1 MMSILTIILLL
12 VGFVFLIKGADLFVE
27 GASDLATKLKIPA
40 MIIGLTIVAF
50 GTSAPEAAVSV
61 SSALSGSNAIA
72 ISNVI
77 GSNIFNMLGVIG
89 ITAIMYKIDIT
100 RESLRHDF
108 PILLLSSILLLVFIF
123 TGSQISRVEGIILL
137 ALIIAYVAFL
147 IIKAR
152 RQSDNMPVGTTHLT
166 MSKIAIYIVVGIIGI
181 VIGGD
186 LVVNSAKEIALS
198 VGMSET
204 LVGLTIVSIG
214 TSLPELITSV
224 TAAYNKKTDIA
235 IGNAIG
241 SNIFNIL
248 LILGLTN
255 AISPIKT
262 TNIMFIDTLIM
273 IVMVIITYILA
284 YDKNDFNR
292 KDGIILVGLFIV
304 YMAYIIIRN

>member
-1 MMSILTIILLL
+1 MSILTIILLL

-50 GTSAPEAAVSV
+50 GTSAPEAAVCV

-77 GSNIFNMLGVIG
+77 GSNIFNMLAVIG

-100 RESLRHDF
+100 RDSLRQDF

-152 RQSDNMPVGTTHLT
+152 RQSDKMPVGTTHLT
-166 MSKIAIYIVVGIIGI
+166 MPQIAIYILVGIIGI

-214 TSLPELITSV
+214 TSLPELITSI

-255 AISPIKT
+255 TISPIKT

-273 IVMVIITYILA
+273 IVIVIITYILA
-284 YDKNDFNR
+284 YDKSDFNR

>member
-72 ISNVI
+72 ISNVF

>member
-1 MMSILTIILLL
+1 MSILTIILLL

>member
-1 MMSILTIILLL
+1 MSILTIILLL

-72 ISNVI
+72 ISNVV
-77 GSNIFNMLGVIG
+77 GSNIFNMLAVIG

-100 RESLRHDF
+100 KESLKQDF
-108 PILLLSSILLLVFIF
+108 PVLLGSSLLLLLFIF
-123 TGSQISRVEGIILL
+123 TGSQISRIEGIILL
-137 ALIIAYVAFL
+137 VLIMLYIAFL
-147 IIKAR
+147 IFKSKKESA
-152 RQSDNMPVGTTHLT
+152 NMPVGTTHLT
-166 MSKIAIYIVVGIIGI
+166 PARIGIYIIIGIIGI
-181 VIGGD
+181 ILGGN
-186 LVVNSAKEIALS
+186 LVVDSAKEIALS
-198 VGMSET
+198 IGMSET

-248 LILGLTN
+248 FILGLTN
-255 AISPIKT
+255 TISPIVT
-262 TNIMFIDTLIM
+262 TSVMFYDTLLM
-273 IVMVIITYILA
+273 IVFAIITFILA
-284 YDKNDFNR
+284 YDKQDFNK
-292 KDGIILVGLFIV
+292 KDGLILVGMFIV
-304 YMAYIIIRN
+304 YMVYIILRN

>member
-1 MMSILTIILLL
+1 
-12 VGFVFLIKGADLFVE
+12 VFLIKGADLFVE

-72 ISNVI
+72 ISNVV
-77 GSNIFNMLGVIG
+77 GSNIFNMLAVIG

-100 RESLRHDF
+100 KESLKQDF
-108 PILLLSSILLLVFIF
+108 PVLLGSSLLLLLFIF
-123 TGSQISRVEGIILL
+123 TGSQISRIEGIILL
-137 ALIIAYVAFL
+137 VLIMLYIAFL
-147 IIKAR
+147 IFKSKKESA
-152 RQSDNMPVGTTHLT
+152 NMPVGTTHLT
-166 MSKIAIYIVVGIIGI
+166 PARIGIYIIIGIIGI
-181 VIGGD
+181 ILGGN
-186 LVVNSAKEIALS
+186 LVVDSAKEIALS
-198 VGMSET
+198 IGMSET

-248 LILGLTN
+248 FILGLTN
-255 AISPIKT
+255 TISPIVT
-262 TNIMFIDTLIM
+262 TSVMFYDTLLM
-273 IVMVIITYILA
+273 IVFAIITFILA
-284 YDKNDFNR
+284 YDKQDFNK
-292 KDGIILVGLFIV
+292 KDGLILVGMFIV
-304 YMAYIIIRN
+304 YMVYIILRN

>member
-1 MMSILTIILLL
+1 MSILTIILLL

-77 GSNIFNMLGVIG
+77 GSNIFNMLAVIG

-100 RESLRHDF
+100 RDSLRQDF

-152 RQSDNMPVGTTHLT
+152 RQSDKMTVGTTHLT
-166 MSKIAIYIVVGIIGI
+166 MPQIAIYILVGIIGI

-186 LVVNSAKEIALS
+186 LVVNYAKEIALS

-214 TSLPELITSV
+214 TSLPELITSI

-255 AISPIKT
+255 TISPIKT

-273 IVMVIITYILA
+273 IVIVIITYILA
-284 YDKNDFNR
+284 YDKSDFNR